1 MSYNNILSVDCAVQ
15 RDLETCA
22 DRQRSGRLVRITRH
36 GEKRSSPMTRF
47 LPAAL
52 AGAILPAAL
61 MGAGSAAAQP
71 DTIMEQ
77 NGVRYACTGIAESA
91 QDPRWKRFSLK
102 LVFATEPVGA
112 LLSGV
117 RARIEAPGDGVV
129 LAVRC
134 PDSPWLMAGLA
145 PGRYRVTA
153 SFEGRFVRSVSI
165 TVRPGRQSY
174 VVIRFPADANR

>member
-1 MSYNNILSVDCAVQ
+1 MNRKL
-15 RDLETCA
+15 R
-22 DRQRSGRLVRITRH
+22 
-36 GEKRSSPMTRF
+36 
-47 LPAAL
+47 AAL
-52 AGAILPAAL
+52 VGAILPAAYL
-61 MGAGSAAAQP
+61 AGGPAAAQSDP
-71 DTIMEQ
+71 IMEQ

-91 QDPRWKRFSLK
+91 DDPRWTRFPLK

-117 RARIEAPGDGVV
+117 RARIEAPGGGVV
-129 LAVRC
+129 LAVHC

-165 TVRPGRQSY
+165 TIRPGKQSY
-174 VVIRFPADANR
+174 VVIRFPDAANQ